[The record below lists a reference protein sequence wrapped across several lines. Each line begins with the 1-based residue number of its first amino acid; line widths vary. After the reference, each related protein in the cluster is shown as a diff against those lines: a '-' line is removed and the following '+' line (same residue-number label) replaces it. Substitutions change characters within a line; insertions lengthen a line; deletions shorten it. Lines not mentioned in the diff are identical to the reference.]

1 MPDIEDLGTVELR
14 RTFPALSSLLR
25 AIFYPTWE
33 MDYRDASEAFD
44 DAVEG
49 FSVQSATD
57 VRAEINSV
65 LITQYRPGRCGC
77 VGSHP
82 QAERQRRPDGPHRIG
97 RAGIPQENRE
107 RSRKLRVPAVGLA
120 TSVSAAVTTTACVRS
135 RGPAGDRTR
144 RTAV

>member
-14 RTFPALSSLLR
+14 RTFPALSSLLP

-44 DAVEG
+44 DALEG

-65 LITQYRPGRCGC
+65 LSTDMDDAAVSALILKLNASVDPMAHTELG
-77 VGSHP
+77 
-82 QAERQRRPDGPHRIG
+82 G
-97 RAGIPQENRE
+97 RAFLKKIANEVVTHVFRP
-107 RSRKLRVPAVGLA
+107 
-120 TSVSAAVTTTACVRS
+120 SA
-135 RGPAGDRTR
+135 
-144 RTAV
+144 

>member
-14 RTFPALSSLLR
+14 RTFPALSSLLP

-44 DAVEG
+44 DAVQG

-65 LITQYRPGRCGC
+65 LSTDMDDAAVLALILKLNASIDPMAHTELG
-77 VGSHP
+77 
-82 QAERQRRPDGPHRIG
+82 G
-97 RAGIPQENRE
+97 RAFLKKIANE
-107 RSRKLRVPAVGLA
+107 L
-120 TSVSAAVTTTACVRS
+120 VSHVFRQSA
-135 RGPAGDRTR
+135 
-144 RTAV
+144 